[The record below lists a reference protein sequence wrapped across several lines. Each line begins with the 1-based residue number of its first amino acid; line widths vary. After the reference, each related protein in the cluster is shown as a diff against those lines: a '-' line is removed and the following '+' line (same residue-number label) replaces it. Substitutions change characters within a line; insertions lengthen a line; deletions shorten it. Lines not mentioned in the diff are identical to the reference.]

1 MILESILSITVVA
14 LIAYNLYE
22 SNKLRSELI
31 IKNAIIASL
40 QAQVEALLIAK
51 ADLIHQLKESSK
63 EVLPVEK
70 PASFSKKKTSTKPVK
85 V

>member
-1 MILESILSITVVA
+1 MISIILSVAVVA
-14 LIAYNLYE
+14 LIAYNVY
-22 SNKLRSELI
+22 SANKVQSELI

-40 QAQVEALLIAK
+40 QTQVEALFKAK
-51 ADLIHQLKESSK
+51 AELIQQLNAASK

-70 PASFSKKKTSTKPVK
+70 PAIFSKKKASAKPAK

>member
-1 MILESILSITVVA
+1 MILSILSIATVAFIV
-14 LIAYNLYE
+14 YNLYTIHQLKAE
-22 SNKLRSELI
+22 II

-40 QAQVEALLIAK
+40 QNQVEALLIAK
-51 ADLIHQLKESSK
+51 AELIQKLNEASK

-70 PASFSKKKTSTKPVK
+70 PAIFSKKKASTKPAK